1 MVKPS
6 SIVIIDEATSSVN
19 SDEEELMQRFLQDE
33 FRGRTIIAVAHK
45 LHTVLDFDR
54 VVLMDNGRILENGN
68 PRELLANSLSAFHS
82 LYMSLSSVS
91 GRNMKNEKS

>member
-1 MVKPS
+1 
-6 SIVIIDEATSSVN
+6 
-19 SDEEELMQRFLQDE
+19 MQRFLQDD

-54 VVLMDNGRILENGN
+54 VVLMDKGHILENGN
-68 PRELLANSLSAFHS
+68 PRELLANPESAFHS

-91 GRNMKNEKS
+91 EKKQSQ